1 MRLPHPII
9 LVCLAVLCGCTL
21 DATMKGVTL
30 GGTGVIT
37 ATAWRYIL
45 ASVIMVSLF
54 VAARRPMPGAK
65 GHPFPHLTLHRAGPV
80 FGYLLLRADPDHAR

>member
-45 ASVIMVSLF
+45 ASVIMVGLF
-54 VAARRPMPGAK
+54 LAMRRPMPGWKAIRF
-65 GHPFPHLTLHRAGPV
+65 HTLRSIAQV
-80 FGYLLLRADPDHAR
+80 T